1 VAVGCDGQAIQNTVF
16 GPNHAYIATDVAQAH
31 WERGINRDERTP
43 ERDQPC
49 WYPDNFNA
57 YQCAAVDA
65 PVPTVTCQLQPA
77 TGSAPLDPDLF
88 NAACELDGAARRRG
102 EPGIVCH
109 ANEPATLISKTFTL
123 QDNVIGVRYDNVPA
137 GHVVTNEFCVDL
149 ENSVLCGN
157 QQRKSVT
164 GGAVTLTNAGA
175 AVTVTLISGCQF
187 DVCATHV
194 PAAGVSAPR
203 DWGAA
208 PGADRRPAN
217 RLPGRWFVRVTDRP
231 AVAAAP
237 LAAPHPART
246 PGSHPGPATV
256 GPCPTQPTRR
266 SSRPGPTHPPTSSP
280 GRPRGSGGSPKERA
294 AAVPR

>member
-1 VAVGCDGQAIQNTVF
+1 VLYNRRALLVVDRNGGRLTNVFSLVGDRAISVSGTFKAQQFLSFVGSEGVDSVAVGCDGQAIQNTVF

-49 WYPDNFNA
+49 WNPDNFNA

-149 ENSVLCGN
+149 ENSVLCGD

-203 DWGAA
+203 DWG
-208 PGADRRPAN
+208 GCT
-217 RLPGRWFVRVTDRP
+217 G
-231 AVAAAP
+231 
-237 LAAPHPART
+237 
-246 PGSHPGPATV
+246 
-256 GPCPTQPTRR
+256 C
-266 SSRPGPTHPPTSSP
+266 
-280 GRPRGSGGSPKERA
+280 
-294 AAVPR
+294 